1 MRYAKLES
9 GIIHYAPKKLT
20 IGANNVWNP
29 TGEQYE
35 EAGYKVVEYT
45 TQPEAPEGYYY
56 ASGWEEQE
64 NAIVQTWTLEELPA
78 DIEID
83 DIEALGIILGEL
95 S

>member
-1 MRYAKLES
+1 MYGKLVNNTLRV
-9 GIIHYAPKKLT
+9 APKRLT

-45 TQPEAPEGYYY
+45 TQPEAPEDYYY
-56 ASGWEEQE
+56 APGWEEQE
-64 NAIVQTWTLEELPA
+64 HAIVQTWTLEELPA